1 MYQAIG
7 IVELKSIAKG
17 IEATDAALKSAGV
30 KLVSAHPSCPGK
42 YEIILTGG
50 IAYSKY
56 CVEEIKKQVGFLA
69 PVVVLPGEGEMES
82 LAFNALGA
90 LNGELP
96 IHEYK

>member
-42 YEIILTGG
+42 YEIILT
-50 IAYSKY
+50 
-56 CVEEIKKQVGFLA
+56 L
-69 PVVVLPGEGEMES
+69 S
-82 LAFNALGA
+82 L
-90 LNGELP
+90 
-96 IHEYK
+96 IHISEPTRPY